1 MKIAYFG
8 GDLFM
13 QCLDIFHAHH
23 HEIVAIFAAGSA
35 ENCKDIQ
42 QYASQHNIQYFTGKP
57 QRTQI
62 QKLEDEGVSC
72 FFSIEYD
79 SLIPLPSSKVKTI
92 NMHPTM
98 LPEGRGITPLS
109 HLILQYPQHAGIT
122 FHKLAEQFDEGDIIL
137 QSPIQLDEQEGLESL
152 LVKLNY
158 QIPELLNSLLSDL
171 PDLYQQARPQGKG
184 SYWPRLTD
192 QDRMLNWSA
201 TTEDISRMIRA
212 FGQFGV
218 VCCIGHEIW
227 LVNHIE
233 TLTTLHASPS
243 GSLLTEDN
251 KTCVVAVADG
261 IVIIYKDSI
270 IQRQKLNSS

>member
-1 MKIAYFG
+1 MKIAYFSS
-8 GDLFM
+8 DLFM
-13 QCLDIFHAHH
+13 QCLEVFHEHH
-23 HEIVAIFAAGSA
+23 HEIVAIFAADSA

-42 QYASQHNIQYFTGKP
+42 QYASQKNIQYFTGKP
-57 QRTQI
+57 QKIQI
-62 QKLEDEGVSC
+62 QQLENEGVSC

-137 QSPIQLDEQEGLESL
+137 QSPIQLDEHEGLESL
-152 LVKLNY
+152 LVKLNFK
-158 QIPELLNSLLSDL
+158 IPELLNRLLSDL
-171 PDLYQQARPQGKG
+171 PNLYQQAKPQGKG
-184 SYWPRLTD
+184 SYWPKLTD

-201 TTEDISRMIRA
+201 NTADISRMIRA

-233 TLTTLHASPS
+233 THTTQHSSP
-243 GSLLTEDN
+243 GGTLLSEDN

-261 IVIIYKDSI
+261 IVIIYKDGI
-270 IQRQKLNSS
+270 IQRRELNPV